1 MTNYYTVNN
10 DNWKLCV
17 NLVLEKE
24 PLLSSNICAKS
35 LPSPAPSIDQDNRSD
50 HV

>member
-1 MTNYYTVNN
+1 MTDYYTVNN

-24 PLLSSNICAKS
+24 PLLSSNICAES
-35 LPSPAPSIDQDNRSD
+35 LPSPAPSVDQDNRSD

>member
-1 MTNYYTVNN
+1 MTDYYTVNN

-17 NLVLEKE
+17 NLGPEKE
-24 PLLSSNICAKS
+24 PLLSSNVCAKS
-35 LPSPAPSIDQDNRSD
+35 LPSSALSVDKDNRSD